1 MTTESE
7 VDVTIRVNGTRHL
20 LGVRAG
26 ETLLQTL
33 REQLDLTGTKEGCVE
48 GECGACTVLVDGQ
61 PVDSCL
67 LVTATV
73 DEREV
78 RTVEGLSSGD
88 ELGPLQRAFLEH
100 GAVQC
105 GFCTPGFLMTLTALV
120 ESTPCPTPNDI
131 REAVVGNICRCTG
144 YQQMID
150 AVVAAAAAAAE
161 GERP

>member
-1 MTTESE
+1 MTTESK
-7 VDVTIRVNGTRHL
+7 VDVTITVNGTPHL

-33 REQLDLTGTKEGCVE
+33 REQLHLTGTKEGCVE
-48 GECGACTVLVDGQ
+48 GECGSCTVLIDGQ

-73 DEREV
+73 HERAV
-78 RTVEGLSSGD
+78 RTVEGLSGGD
-88 ELGPLQRAFLEH
+88 ELGPLQQAFLEH

-120 ESTPCPTPNDI
+120 ETTPTPTSEDI
-131 REAVVGNICRCTG
+131 REAIVGNICRCTG

-150 AVVAAAAAAAE
+150 AVVAAVAA
-161 GERP
+161 GRCP

>member
-1 MTTESE
+1 MTTESL
-7 VDVTIRVNGTRHL
+7 VDVTITVNGAPRQV
-20 LGVRAG
+20 GVRTG

-33 REQLDLTGTKEGCVE
+33 RERLDMTGTKEGCVE

-67 LVTATV
+67 LAAATV
-73 DEREV
+73 DGSDI
-78 RTVEGLSSGD
+78 RTVEGLSTGD
-88 ELGPLQRAFLEH
+88 ELGPLQKAFLDH

-120 ESTPCPTPNDI
+120 ETEPNPTPKDI
-131 REAVVGNICRCTG
+131 RDAIAGNICRCTG

-150 AVVAAAAAAAE
+150 AVIAAATADGA
-161 GERP
+161 GS

>member
-1 MTTESE
+1 MTTESI
-7 VDVTIRVNGTRHL
+7 VDVTITVNGARRQI
-20 LGVRAG
+20 GVRAG

-33 REQLDLTGTKEGCVE
+33 RERLELTGTKEGCVE

-67 LVTATV
+67 LATATV
-73 DEREV
+73 DGSEV
-78 RTVEGLSSGD
+78 RTVEGLAGD
-88 ELGPLQRAFLEH
+88 ELGPLQQAFLDH

-120 ESTPCPTPNDI
+120 ETEPDPTPRAI
-131 REAVVGNICRCTG
+131 RDAIAGNICRCTG

-150 AVVAAAAAAAE
+150 AVLSVASDGA
-161 GERP
+161 GS

>member
-1 MTTESE
+1 MTTESTF
-7 VDVTIRVNGTRHL
+7 DVSITVNGTPHVV
-20 LGVRAG
+20 GVRAG

-48 GECGACTVLVDGQ
+48 GECGACTVLLDGQ

-67 LVTATV
+67 LATATV
-73 DEREV
+73 DGREV
-78 RTVEGLSSGD
+78 RTVEGLSTGD

-120 ESTPCPTPNDI
+120 ESNPTPTSVEV
-131 REAVVGNICRCTG
+131 REAIVGNICRCTG
-144 YQQMID
+144 YQQMVD
-150 AVVAAAAAAAE
+150 AVVAAASE
-161 GERP
+161 GAWS